1 MLKKRNI
8 SVHIYNEDE
17 IDEMILMI
25 RDSFIKA
32 FVSLED
38 TLREKINDAIYVSAI
53 VLLRQSTIA
62 FII

>member
-1 MLKKRNI
+1 MLKKCNI

-38 TLREKINDAIYVSAI
+38 TLREKINDAI
-53 VLLRQSTIA
+53 
-62 FII
+62 